1 MFHDRR
7 QRNREWLRDLADRHP
22 VLFGKTRENRAPGR
36 VRQSREGRI
45 QFVASIVNHTV
56 KYMEAIRRVK
66 EKFSG
71 QVVDRGGCG

>member
-7 QRNREWLRDLADRHP
+7 QRDRERLRKLADRHA

-45 QFVASIVNHTV
+45 QFVVSIVNHVV
-56 KYMEAIRRVK
+56 KYMHAIGSVK
-66 EKFSG
+66 ANVFSSG
-71 QVVDRGGCG
+71 RGSGRLR